1 MQKLILVILTLAGLC
16 FTVPAFAD
24 DTNQVQGTFTVTNA
38 AQKPSDAELQAAAH
52 DTLLELVLYAVFAFV
67 GGLVVAGFAFYGAYK
82 AFGVKGVIGVGII
95 ILFLFFMI
103 GSILS
108 EAF

>member
-1 MQKLILVILTLAGLC
+1 MQKLILVILTLAGLF
-16 FTVPAFAD
+16 FTVPAFAS
-24 DTNQVQGTFTVTNA
+24 DTNQVQSSIIATNTM
-38 AQKPSDAELQAAAH
+38 QKPSDAELQAEAH
-52 DTLLELVLYAVFAFV
+52 DIWLKLVLYAVLALL
-67 GGLVVAGFAFYGAYK
+67 GGLVVSGFAFYGAYK
-82 AFGVKGVIGVGII
+82 AFGVKGVIGVGVC

>member
-1 MQKLILVILTLAGLC
+1 MQKLILIILTLAGLC

-24 DTNQVQGTFTVTNA
+24 DTNQVQSGVTATNA
-38 AQKPSDAELQAAAH
+38 MQKHSDAEIQAAAH
-52 DTLLELVLYAVFAFV
+52 DIWLKLVFYAVFAFV

-95 ILFLFFMI
+95 IVFLFFMI
-103 GSILS
+103 GSILA